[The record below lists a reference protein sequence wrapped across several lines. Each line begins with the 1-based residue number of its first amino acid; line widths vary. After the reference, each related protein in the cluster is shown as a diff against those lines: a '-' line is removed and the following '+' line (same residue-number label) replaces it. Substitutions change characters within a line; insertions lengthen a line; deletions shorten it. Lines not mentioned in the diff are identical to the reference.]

1 MMGIA
6 VVGFIISAATLN
18 IAARY
23 VSCFMFAS
31 GVYAVNSVIIGWVS
45 ATLGQTS
52 EKKAVSLSIVN
63 TVSMASFIYT
73 PYLYPKSDGP
83 RYLTAMSSNACFA
96 FMTIASA
103 WALRLWLQYTNKKLN
118 RESGGLSNV
127 FYAY

>member
-1 MMGIA
+1 MMSIA

-23 VSCFMFAS
+23 VSCFLFAS

-73 PYLYPKSDGP
+73 PYLYPKTDGP

-96 FMTIASA
+96 FMTIVSA
-103 WALRLWLQYTNKKLN
+103 WALRLWLQYTNRKLA
-118 RESGGLSNV
+118 RKGGGLSTV
-127 FYAY
+127 AYAY